1 MKPVVRWS
9 PKLKPGKQPGE
20 DCIIECK
27 EPVPL
32 DRLTAM
38 LAIASLVFIGVA
50 SAVLGIL
57 WDGPKKGVSLKLD
70 ANQPKIQHKLQAAVD
85 VELTPAIP
93 ERSVGSTSGYPSSIP
108 TQELVI
114 NDPPR
119 TTDQTPP
126 LTTKPTLREAD
137 TDSEARE
144 RHHLRSTRRL
154 SAAASPNMKK
164 RHRRSRSSFA
174 AIGHAL
180 SFRIAQLLD
189 KLEDR

>member
-38 LAIASLVFIGVA
+38 LAIGGLVFIGVT

-57 WDGPKKGVSLKLD
+57 WDGPKKGASLKLD
-70 ANQPKIQHKLQAAVD
+70 ATQLNAQHVQQDAVD
-85 VELTPAIP
+85 VESKSGNLAPPT
-93 ERSVGSTSGYPSSIP
+93 RSTSGYPSSIL

-137 TDSEARE
+137 TDSDGRE
-144 RHHLRSTRRL
+144 LHHLRSGRL

>member
-1 MKPVVRWS
+1 MIK
-9 PKLKPGKQPGE
+9 
-20 DCIIECK
+20 CK
-27 EPVPL
+27 EPTPL
-32 DRLTAM
+32 HRLTTM
-38 LAIASLVFIGVA
+38 LAIASLVFIGVT
-50 SAVLGIL
+50 SAVLGTL
-57 WDGPKKGVSLKLD
+57 WDVPKKGASLKLD
-70 ANQPKIQHKLQAAVD
+70 ANQPKVQHKLQAAVD

-126 LTTKPTLREAD
+126 LTTKPILREAD
-137 TDSEARE
+137 TDSDARE
-144 RHHLRSTRRL
+144 RHHLRSGRL

-174 AIGHAL
+174 GIGHAL